1 MRRERIFDMLL
12 YSIALLSY
20 PYASR
25 AVGSMP
31 SRYTFLLLAALAV
44 MVLGM
49 LAQVGVQNTFSKYSQ
64 MRAMSGLTASEVAKE
79 LLRSNGSSVQVR
91 PTGGALTDNYNPK
104 AGCVSLSQSVYS
116 STSVAAIAVAAH
128 ECGHVMQYQNGY
140 AAIKL
145 RNALLPAANIGSRF
159 SYLLVILGIFMGSFG
174 YTVSMIGV
182 VLFGAVLLFQL
193 LTLPIELDASR
204 RAMDMLNAGGYIAIG
219 EEESA
224 AKKVLRAAAFT
235 YVVAVLSA
243 AISFLRLL
251 AIAQSNRRR

>member
-1 MRRERIFDMLL
+1 MLL
-12 YSIALLSY
+12 FNMALLSY
-20 PYASR
+20 PYASN
-25 AVGSMP
+25 ASGMMP
-31 SRYTFLLLAALAV
+31 SRYTLLLLAALGV

-49 LAQVGVQNTFSKYSQ
+49 VAQVGVQNTFSKYSQ
-64 MRAMSGLTASEVAKE
+64 VRASSGLTAAQIAQE
-79 LLRSNGSSVQVR
+79 LLRNNGSSVAVR
-91 PTGGALTDNYNPK
+91 PTGGNLTDNYNPK

-140 AAIKL
+140 GPIKL
-145 RNALLPAANIGSRF
+145 RNALLPAANFGSRF
-159 SYLLVILGIFMGSFG
+159 SYLLVILGLFIGSFG

-204 RAMDMLNAGGYIAIG
+204 RALDMLNAGGYISIG
-219 EEESA
+219 EEETA

>member
-1 MRRERIFDMLL
+1 
-12 YSIALLSY
+12 
-20 PYASR
+20 
-25 AVGSMP
+25 
-31 SRYTFLLLAALAV
+31 
-44 MVLGM
+44 
-49 LAQVGVQNTFSKYSQ
+49 
-64 MRAMSGLTASEVAKE
+64 
-79 LLRSNGSSVQVR
+79 
-91 PTGGALTDNYNPK
+91 
-104 AGCVSLSQSVYS
+104 
-116 STSVAAIAVAAH
+116 
-128 ECGHVMQYQNGY
+128 MQYQNGY
-140 AAIKL
+140 GAIKL

-204 RAMDMLNAGGYIAIG
+204 RALDMMNAGGYIAIG